1 MQRHDDDDHAADD
14 DCHARRASR
23 VSTLALSNTAAAEHQ
38 RWHAFFLTNKYI
50 AIATKF
56 ITIATSLSATTPA
69 SMDPMIPPSS
79 EHDMKTLPATT
90 ETVTHNSDI
99 YVQTVY
105 VWMDATEQ

>member
-14 DCHARRASR
+14 DFHTRRASR
-23 VSTLALSNTAAAEHQ
+23 VSALALSNTAAAEHQ

-56 ITIATSLSATTPA
+56 ITVATSLSATTPA

-79 EHDMKTLPATT
+79 EHDMKTLPATPQAYT
-90 ETVTHNSDI
+90 QQCQIAS
-99 YVQTVY
+99 
-105 VWMDATEQ
+105 